1 MKPRIVLAGGS
12 GFLGQALA
20 RELVVKGCEVVVLSR
35 GASRDSKGIRQLHWD
50 GTTVGEWVDSI
61 EGAQA
66 IVNLTGRSVNCRH
79 TPQHRREIMDSRVD
93 SVRVLGEAMK
103 RWAQPPQVFVQASSL
118 AIYGDPGDC
127 WCDEDAPRAE
137 GFSEEVCKRWE
148 AEFEKIDS
156 PGLRKVIMRIGIVLD
171 ADKGALPV
179 LARLTRFFLG
189 GRVGNGCQYISWIHV
204 ADLTRMFLE
213 AIERSDL
220 SGVFNATG
228 PFPVTNAEFMRELRR
243 ALHRPWSPPVPA
255 WATRIGAFFMRT
267 EPSLALTGRRC
278 RSKRFL
284 ENGFH
289 FEFPDLRRALADLF
303 SH

>member
-1 MKPRIVLAGGS
+1 MKPRVVLAGGS

-20 RELVVKGCEVVVLSR
+20 RELVGKGCEVVVLSR
-35 GASRDSKGIRQLHWD
+35 GASRDSNGIRQSHWD
-50 GTTVGEWVDSI
+50 GRTVSEWVDSI
-61 EGAQA
+61 DGAQA
-66 IVNLTGRSVNCRH
+66 IVNLTGRSVNCLH
-79 TPQHRREIMDSRVD
+79 TPEHRREIMDSRVD

-103 RWAQPPQVFVQASSL
+103 GCAQPPRVFVQASSL
-118 AIYGDPGDC
+118 AIYGDPGDR
-127 WCDEDAPRAE
+127 WCDEDAPHAE

-156 PGLRKVIMRIGIVLD
+156 PGLRKIVMRIGIVLE

-189 GRVGNGCQYISWIHV
+189 GRVGNGRQYISWIHV
-204 ADLTRMFLE
+204 ADLTRMFVE

-220 SGVFNATG
+220 SGAFNATG
-228 PFPVTNAEFMRELRR
+228 PNPAANAEFMRELRR

-278 RSKRFL
+278 RPKRFL

>member
-1 MKPRIVLAGGS
+1 MKPRVVIAGGS

-20 RELVVKGCEVVVLSR
+20 RALVGKGYEVVVLSR
-35 GASRDSKGIRQLHWD
+35 GASRDSNGIRQLHWD
-50 GTTVGEWVDSI
+50 GKTVGEWADSI
-61 EGAQA
+61 DGAQA

-79 TPQHRREIMDSRVD
+79 TSEHRREIMDSRVD
-93 SVRVLGEAMK
+93 SVRVLGETLT
-103 RWAQPPQVFVQASSL
+103 RCSQPPQVFVQASSL
-118 AIYGDPGDC
+118 AIYGDPGDR
-127 WCDEDAPRAE
+127 WCDEDAPHAD

-148 AEFEKIDS
+148 GEFEKIDS
-156 PGLRKVIMRIGIVLD
+156 PGLRKVAMRIGIVLD

-189 GRVGNGCQYISWIHV
+189 GRVGNGRQYVSWIHV
-204 ADLTRMFLE
+204 ADLTRMLIE

-228 PFPVTNAEFMRELRR
+228 PQPMTNAEFMRELRR

-278 RSKRFL
+278 RPKRFL
-284 ENGFH
+284 ESGFH

-303 SH
+303 SR

>member
-1 MKPRIVLAGGS
+1 MKPRVVLPGGS
-12 GFLGQALA
+12 GFLGHALA
-20 RELVVKGCEVVVLSR
+20 CELVDKGYEVVVLSR
-35 GASRDSKGIRQLHWD
+35 GASRDSNGIRQLHWD
-50 GTTVGEWVDSI
+50 GKTIGEWADSI
-61 EGAQA
+61 DGAQA

-79 TPQHRREIMDSRVD
+79 TPEHRREIMDSRVD
-93 SVRVLGEAMK
+93 SVRLLGQALA
-103 RWAQPPQVFVQASSL
+103 RCARPPHVFVQASSL
-118 AIYGDPGDC
+118 AIYGDSGDR
-127 WCDEDAPRAE
+127 WCDEDAPHAD

-148 AEFEKIDS
+148 AEFEKINS
-156 PGLRKVIMRIGIVLD
+156 PGLRKVVMRIGIVLD

-189 GRVGNGCQYISWIHV
+189 GRVGHGHQYISWIHV
-204 ADLTRMFLE
+204 GDLTRMFVE

-228 PFPVTNAEFMRELRR
+228 PEPVTNAEFMRELRR

-278 RSKRFL
+278 RPKRFL

-289 FEFPDLRRALADLF
+289 FAFPELRRALADLF
-303 SH
+303 SR

>member
-1 MKPRIVLAGGS
+1 MKPRVILAGGS
-12 GFLGQALA
+12 GFLGEALA
-20 RELVVKGCEVVVLSR
+20 DALLERDYDIVVLSR
-35 GASRDSKGIRQLHWD
+35 GATRDAGRVHPIHWD
-50 GTTVGEWVDSI
+50 GRTLGDWAQAID
-61 EGAQA
+61 GAKA

-79 TPQHRREIMDSRVD
+79 TPEHRREIMESRVN
-93 SVRVLGEAMK
+93 SVRVLGEAVA
-103 RWAQPPQVFVQASSL
+103 RSSRPPEVWVQASSL
-118 AIYGDPGDC
+118 AIYGDPGDR
-127 WCDEDAPRAE
+127 WCDEDTPHAH

-148 AEFEKIDS
+148 AEFDKIAS
-156 PGLRKVIMRIGIVLD
+156 RGLRKVVMRIGIVLD

-189 GRVGNGCQYISWIHV
+189 GRVGHGRQYISWIHV
-204 ADLTRMFLE
+204 ADLTRIFVE

-228 PFPVTNAEFMRELRR
+228 PNPVTNAEFMRELRL

-278 RSKRFL
+278 RPKHFL
-284 ENGFH
+284 ESEFH
-289 FEFPDLRRALADLF
+289 FEFPELRGALADLYR
-303 SH
+303 